1 MTLRRILSAVFV
13 PLFIFMAVVFPMEKS
28 YATGSLDLVPD
39 PSILEEKVGKQTD
52 SGPCAA
58 YCLAYAKTIIDGQKH
73 NPKEYW
79 STPTSGSV
87 VWGKGKYSHPKDNIY
102 NNSSALLKDVYNE
115 LKAGRLPII
124 YVTLKYTKS
133 EYPMHYALV
142 VGYQNVTD
150 PNSLTENNFIVID
163 TNQPGV
169 LKTLGDT
176 RYGSD
181 GSLILGSVLKA
192 AYSPDTVHKHSYTG
206 PYKND
211 TEHWWQCSCGAKAKI
226 AAHTFGDWTITKG
239 ASTTE
244 TGTKTRRCSGC
255 GYEQTAVI
263 PVLTFTHTNAKVK
276 MNYPVNI
283 KKTPYASGDS
293 VYQCTVGETFDIGA
307 YGLNSYGNV
316 WYQILNGPY
325 AGNYIYSGETELV
338 KYVNDLSI
346 TINNQIPTNIVQGTA
361 CQPSEIIK
369 SRHNITN
376 VTGAIYSDGTPPKLI
391 YSGSVSPNVHDSYS
405 TANTAITEALKFHLL
420 APGEYIYVVTATATT
435 SLDFQAKG
443 SANGTGITCLESK
456 TFKETLYSKGFT
468 VSAAPHEHT
477 YGDWSKDGTNHWHEC
492 TDANCTDKVG
502 SIKDT
507 AAHVYDNDADTDCNV
522 CGYVRSITP
531 PAHEHTYGDW
541 SKDGTNHWHECTDAN
556 CTDKVGSIKDKT
568 EHVYDDDADTDCNV
582 CGYVRS
588 ITPPAHEHTYGDW
601 SKDGTNHWH
610 ECTDANCTDKV
621 GSIKDTAAHVYD
633 NDADTDC
640 NVCGY
645 VRSITP
651 PAHEH
656 TYGDWSKDGTNHWH
670 ECTDANCTD
679 KVGSIKDTAAHVYD
693 NDADTD
699 CNVCGY
705 VRSITPPAHEHTYGD
720 WSKDGTNHWHECT
733 DANCTDKVGSIK
745 DTAAH
750 VYDNDADTD
759 CNVCG
764 YVRSITPPAHE
775 HTYGDWS
782 KDGTSH
788 WHECTCGDKADM
800 AAHSFRWIIDRA
812 ATATQKGSK
821 HEECTVCGYRRA
833 AVEIPATGTTTG
845 GTTGTPGG
853 GHGHYHPTTTPVPV
867 IVIPPKTGDMTI
879 WQSILHFLGIR

>member
-13 PLFIFMAVVFPMEKS
+13 PLFIFMAVVFPMGKS
-28 YATGSLDLVPD
+28 YATGSLDLVSD
-39 PSILEEKVGKQTD
+39 STMRILAEKVGTQRKGTVTC
-52 SGPCAA
+52 PA
-58 YCLAYAKTIIDGQKH
+58 YCIAYAKTIITPETPHQY
-73 NPKEYW
+73 NEYW
-79 STPTSGSV
+79 SGTETNGSV
-87 VWGKGKYSHPKDNIY
+87 KWAAGNYTKYIKGYLPYNDGNVKAVLQKMYS
-102 NNSSALLKDVYNE
+102 E
-115 LKAGRLPII
+115 LNQRRLPIL
-124 YVTLKYTKS
+124 YVSAGRTQY
-133 EYPMHYALV
+133 MHWVLV
-142 VGYQNVTD
+142 VGYKNVTD
-150 PNSLTENNFIVID
+150 ENSLTQENFIVID
-163 TNQPGV
+163 SNDPTV
-169 LKTLGDT
+169 KKTLGASSNINLGHNDT
-176 RYGSD
+176 KYRKNGLEL
-181 GSLILGSVLKA
+181 SLAVCPETV
-192 AYSPDTVHKHSYTG
+192 PDPHKHSYTG
-206 PYKND
+206 PYKSD
-211 TEHWWQCSCGAKAKI
+211 TEHWWQCSCGAKTKI
-226 AAHTFGDWTITKG
+226 AAHTFGDWTITNG

-263 PVLTFTHTNAKVK
+263 PVLTFTHTNATIR

-656 TYGDWSKDGTNHWH
+656 TYGDWSKDGT
-670 ECTDANCTD
+670 
-679 KVGSIKDTAAHVYD
+679 
-693 NDADTD
+693 
-699 CNVCGY
+699 
-705 VRSITPPAHEHTYGD
+705 
-720 WSKDGTNHWHECT
+720 
-733 DANCTDKVGSIK
+733 
-745 DTAAH
+745 
-750 VYDNDADTD
+750 
-759 CNVCG
+759 
-764 YVRSITPPAHE
+764 
-775 HTYGDWS
+775 
-782 KDGTSH
+782 SH

-821 HEECTVCGYRRA
+821 HEECTVCGCRRA

-845 GTTGTPGG
+845 GTTGGG
-853 GHGHYHPTTTPVPV
+853 SHWHPSVTTTPVPV

-879 WQSILHFLGIR
+879 WQSILHFLGIK

>member
-1 MTLRRILSAVFV
+1 MTIKRYEGEIFINGGGKYMTLRRILSAVFV
-13 PLFIFMAVVFPMEKS
+13 PLFLFMVVVFPMEKS
-28 YATGSLDLVPD
+28 YATESLNLLPSGIDLNNLVGTQ
-39 PSILEEKVGKQTD
+39 PSNEKEPNNPY
-52 SGPCAA
+52 SWACAS
-58 YCLAYAKTIIDGQKH
+58 YCVAYAKAIIDGQKH

-316 WYQILNGPY
+316 WYQILSGPY

-346 TINNQIPTNIVQGTA
+346 TAIDKIPANIVQGTV
-361 CQPSEIIK
+361 CSPSETIT
-369 SRHNITN
+369 SRHNITK
-376 VTGAIYSDGTPPKLI
+376 VTGAIYSAETYKLI
-391 YSGSVSPNVHDSYS
+391 YSGNVSPNVHDSYS

-420 APGEYIYVVTATATT
+420 APGKYIYVVTAAAEA

-443 SANGTGITCLESK
+443 SANGKGITCLNSE
-456 TFKETLYSKGFT
+456 TFNKSYSKGFT
-468 VSAAPHEHT
+468 VSAAP
-477 YGDWSKDGTNHWHEC
+477 
-492 TDANCTDKVG
+492 
-502 SIKDT
+502 
-507 AAHVYDNDADTDCNV
+507 
-522 CGYVRSITP
+522 
-531 PAHEHTYGDW
+531 
-541 SKDGTNHWHECTDAN
+541 
-556 CTDKVGSIKDKT
+556 
-568 EHVYDDDADTDCNV
+568 
-582 CGYVRS
+582 
-588 ITPPAHEHTYGDW
+588 
-601 SKDGTNHWH
+601 
-610 ECTDANCTDKV
+610 
-621 GSIKDTAAHVYD
+621 
-633 NDADTDC
+633 
-640 NVCGY
+640 
-645 VRSITP
+645 
-651 PAHEH
+651 
-656 TYGDWSKDGTNHWH
+656 
-670 ECTDANCTD
+670 
-679 KVGSIKDTAAHVYD
+679 
-693 NDADTD
+693 
-699 CNVCGY
+699 
-705 VRSITPPAHEHTYGD
+705 HEHTYGD

-853 GHGHYHPTTTPVPV
+853 GHGHYYPTTTPVPV
-867 IVIPPKTGDMTI
+867 IVMPPKTGDMTI

>member
-1 MTLRRILSAVFV
+1 MFCFGV
-13 PLFIFMAVVFPMEKS
+13 
-28 YATGSLDLVPD
+28 
-39 PSILEEKVGKQTD
+39 QT
-52 SGPCAA
+52 
-58 YCLAYAKTIIDGQKH
+58 
-73 NPKEYW
+73 E
-79 STPTSGSV
+79 
-87 VWGKGKYSHPKDNIY
+87 
-102 NNSSALLKDVYNE
+102 LLKDVYNE
-115 LKAGRLPII
+115 LKDGRLPII
-124 YVTLKYTKS
+124 YVTLYYSSGASYSK
-133 EYPMHYALV
+133 HWALV
-142 VGYQNVTD
+142 VGYQNVNVD
-150 PNSLTENNFIVID
+150 NLDSLTEKNFIVID
-163 TNQPGV
+163 SNQPQY
-169 LKTLGDT
+169 LKTLGET
-176 RYGSD
+176 YPRGQSSLKLGNEIKARYSD
-181 GSLILGSVLKA
+181 
-192 AYSPDTVHKHSYTG
+192 DTVHKHSYTG

-211 TEHWWQCSCGAKAKI
+211 TEHWWQCSCGAKTKI

-263 PVLTFTHTNAKVK
+263 PVLTFTHTNATIR

-541 SKDGTNHWHECTDAN
+541 SKDGT
-556 CTDKVGSIKDKT
+556 
-568 EHVYDDDADTDCNV
+568 
-582 CGYVRS
+582 
-588 ITPPAHEHTYGDW
+588 
-601 SKDGTNHWH
+601 
-610 ECTDANCTDKV
+610 
-621 GSIKDTAAHVYD
+621 
-633 NDADTDC
+633 
-640 NVCGY
+640 
-645 VRSITP
+645 
-651 PAHEH
+651 
-656 TYGDWSKDGTNHWH
+656 
-670 ECTDANCTD
+670 
-679 KVGSIKDTAAHVYD
+679 
-693 NDADTD
+693 
-699 CNVCGY
+699 
-705 VRSITPPAHEHTYGD
+705 
-720 WSKDGTNHWHECT
+720 
-733 DANCTDKVGSIK
+733 
-745 DTAAH
+745 
-750 VYDNDADTD
+750 
-759 CNVCG
+759 
-764 YVRSITPPAHE
+764 
-775 HTYGDWS
+775 
-782 KDGTSH
+782 SH

-879 WQSILHFLGIR
+879 WQNILHFLGIR

>member
-13 PLFIFMAVVFPMEKS
+13 PLFIFMAVAFPMEKS
-28 YATGSLDLVPD
+28 YATGSLNLLPSGIDLNNLVGTQ
-39 PSILEEKVGKQTD
+39 PSNEKEPNNPY
-52 SGPCAA
+52 SWACAS
-58 YCLAYAKTIIDGQKH
+58 YCVAYAKAIIDGQKH

-79 STPTSGSV
+79 STPTSGTV
-87 VWGKGKYSHPKDNIY
+87 DWTAGNYNRYKWYSSIGVQTE
-102 NNSSALLKDVYNE
+102 LLKDVYNE

-124 YVTLKYTKS
+124 YVTLYYSSGASYSK
-133 EYPMHYALV
+133 HWALV
-142 VGYQNVTD
+142 VGYQNVNVD
-150 PNSLTENNFIVID
+150 NLDSLTEKNFIVID
-163 TNQPGV
+163 SNQPQY
-169 LKTLGDT
+169 LKTLGET
-176 RYGSD
+176 YPRGQSSLKLGNEIKARYSD
-181 GSLILGSVLKA
+181 
-192 AYSPDTVHKHSYTG
+192 DTVHKHSYTG

-211 TEHWWQCSCGAKAKI
+211 TEHWWQCSCGAKTKI

-263 PVLTFTHTNAKVK
+263 PVLTFTHTNATIR

-541 SKDGTNHWHECTDAN
+541 SKDGT
-556 CTDKVGSIKDKT
+556 
-568 EHVYDDDADTDCNV
+568 
-582 CGYVRS
+582 
-588 ITPPAHEHTYGDW
+588 
-601 SKDGTNHWH
+601 
-610 ECTDANCTDKV
+610 
-621 GSIKDTAAHVYD
+621 
-633 NDADTDC
+633 
-640 NVCGY
+640 
-645 VRSITP
+645 
-651 PAHEH
+651 
-656 TYGDWSKDGTNHWH
+656 
-670 ECTDANCTD
+670 
-679 KVGSIKDTAAHVYD
+679 
-693 NDADTD
+693 
-699 CNVCGY
+699 
-705 VRSITPPAHEHTYGD
+705 
-720 WSKDGTNHWHECT
+720 
-733 DANCTDKVGSIK
+733 
-745 DTAAH
+745 
-750 VYDNDADTD
+750 
-759 CNVCG
+759 
-764 YVRSITPPAHE
+764 
-775 HTYGDWS
+775 
-782 KDGTSH
+782 SH

-879 WQSILHFLGIR
+879 WQNILHFLGIR

>member
-541 SKDGTNHWHECTDAN
+541 SKDGT
-556 CTDKVGSIKDKT
+556 
-568 EHVYDDDADTDCNV
+568 
-582 CGYVRS
+582 
-588 ITPPAHEHTYGDW
+588 
-601 SKDGTNHWH
+601 
-610 ECTDANCTDKV
+610 
-621 GSIKDTAAHVYD
+621 
-633 NDADTDC
+633 
-640 NVCGY
+640 
-645 VRSITP
+645 
-651 PAHEH
+651 
-656 TYGDWSKDGTNHWH
+656 
-670 ECTDANCTD
+670 
-679 KVGSIKDTAAHVYD
+679 
-693 NDADTD
+693 
-699 CNVCGY
+699 
-705 VRSITPPAHEHTYGD
+705 
-720 WSKDGTNHWHECT
+720 
-733 DANCTDKVGSIK
+733 
-745 DTAAH
+745 
-750 VYDNDADTD
+750 
-759 CNVCG
+759 
-764 YVRSITPPAHE
+764 
-775 HTYGDWS
+775 
-782 KDGTSH
+782 SH

>member
-13 PLFIFMAVVFPMEKS
+13 PLFLFMAVVFPMEKS
-28 YATGSLDLVPD
+28 YATESLNLL
-39 PSILEEKVGKQTD
+39 PSDINLNDKVGKQPSYNEND
-52 SGPCAA
+52 PYSWACAS
-58 YCLAYAKTIIDGQKH
+58 YCVAYAKAIIDGQKH

-316 WYQILNGPY
+316 WYQILSGPY

-346 TINNQIPTNIVQGTA
+346 TAIDKIPANIVQGTV
-361 CQPSEIIK
+361 CSPSETIT
-369 SRHNITN
+369 SRHNITK
-376 VTGAIYSDGTPPKLI
+376 VTGAIYSAETYKLI

-420 APGEYIYVVTATATT
+420 APGKYIYVVTAAAEA

-443 SANGTGITCLESK
+443 SANGKGITCLNSE
-456 TFKETLYSKGFT
+456 TFNKSYSKGFT

-492 TDANCTDKVG
+492 TCGDKA
-502 SIKDT
+502 DM
-507 AAHVYDNDADTDCNV
+507 AAHSFGEWTVTKEASTTEPGSKTHSCSV
-522 CGYVRSITP
+522 CGFEETLEIPVLS
-531 PAHEHTYGDW
+531 HTHSYGTDW
-541 SKDGTNHWHECTDAN
+541 KNNETSHWHECT
-556 CTDKVGSIKDKT
+556 CGDKT
-568 EHVYDDDADTDCNV
+568 DMTEHSFGEWTVTKEASTTEPGSKTRSCSV
-582 CGYVRS
+582 CGFEETLEIPVLS
-588 ITPPAHEHTYGDW
+588 HTHSYGTDW
-601 SKDGTNHWH
+601 KNN
-610 ECTDANCTDKV
+610 E
-621 GSIKDTAAHVYD
+621 
-633 NDADTDC
+633 
-640 NVCGY
+640 
-645 VRSITP
+645 
-651 PAHEH
+651 
-656 TYGDWSKDGTNHWH
+656 
-670 ECTDANCTD
+670 
-679 KVGSIKDTAAHVYD
+679 
-693 NDADTD
+693 
-699 CNVCGY
+699 
-705 VRSITPPAHEHTYGD
+705 
-720 WSKDGTNHWHECT
+720 
-733 DANCTDKVGSIK
+733 
-745 DTAAH
+745 
-750 VYDNDADTD
+750 
-759 CNVCG
+759 
-764 YVRSITPPAHE
+764 
-775 HTYGDWS
+775 
-782 KDGTSH
+782 TSH

>member
-13 PLFIFMAVVFPMEKS
+13 PLFLFMAVVFPMEKS
-28 YATGSLDLVPD
+28 YATESLNLL
-39 PSILEEKVGKQTD
+39 PSDINLNDKVGKQPSYNEND
-52 SGPCAA
+52 PYSWACAS
-58 YCLAYAKTIIDGQKH
+58 YCVAYAKAIIDGQKH

-244 TGTKTRRCSGC
+244 TGTKTRKCSGTGAC

-276 MNYPVNI
+276 MNYAVNI
-283 KKTPYASGDS
+283 KKTPYASGES
-293 VYQCTVGETFDIGA
+293 VYKCSVGETFDIGA

-316 WYQILNGPY
+316 WYQILSGPY

-376 VTGAIYSDGTPPKLI
+376 VTGAIYSAETYKLI

-405 TANTAITEALKFHLL
+405 TANTAITEVLKFHLL

-443 SANGTGITCLESK
+443 SENGTGITCLESK

-492 TDANCTDKVG
+492 TCGDKA
-502 SIKDT
+502 DM
-507 AAHVYDNDADTDCNV
+507 AAHSFGEWTVTKEASTTEPGSKTHSCSV
-522 CGYVRSITP
+522 CGFEETLEIPVLI
-531 PAHEHTYGDW
+531 HTHSYGTDW
-541 SKDGTNHWHECTDAN
+541 KNNETGHWHECT
-556 CTDKVGSIKDKT
+556 CGDKT
-568 EHVYDDDADTDCNV
+568 DVAEHSFGEWTVTKEASTTEPGSKTRSCSV
-582 CGYVRS
+582 CGFEETLEIPVLS
-588 ITPPAHEHTYGDW
+588 HTHSYGIDW
-601 SKDGTNHWH
+601 KNN
-610 ECTDANCTDKV
+610 E
-621 GSIKDTAAHVYD
+621 
-633 NDADTDC
+633 
-640 NVCGY
+640 
-645 VRSITP
+645 
-651 PAHEH
+651 
-656 TYGDWSKDGTNHWH
+656 
-670 ECTDANCTD
+670 
-679 KVGSIKDTAAHVYD
+679 
-693 NDADTD
+693 
-699 CNVCGY
+699 
-705 VRSITPPAHEHTYGD
+705 
-720 WSKDGTNHWHECT
+720 
-733 DANCTDKVGSIK
+733 
-745 DTAAH
+745 
-750 VYDNDADTD
+750 
-759 CNVCG
+759 
-764 YVRSITPPAHE
+764 
-775 HTYGDWS
+775 
-782 KDGTSH
+782 TSH
-788 WHECTCGDKADM
+788 WHECTCGDKTDVAE
-800 AAHSFRWIIDRA
+800 HSFRWVIDRT

-845 GTTGTPGG
+845 GTTGGG
-853 GHGHYHPTTTPVPV
+853 SHWHPSVTTTPVPV

>member
-13 PLFIFMAVVFPMEKS
+13 PLFIFMAVAFPMEKS
-28 YATGSLDLVPD
+28 YATGSLNLLPSGIDLNNLVGTQ
-39 PSILEEKVGKQTD
+39 PSNEKEPNNPY
-52 SGPCAA
+52 SWACAS
-58 YCLAYAKTIIDGQKH
+58 YCVAYAKAIIDGKKH

-79 STPTSGSV
+79 STPTSGTV
-87 VWGKGKYSHPKDNIY
+87 DWTAGNYNRYKWYSSIGVQTE
-102 NNSSALLKDVYNE
+102 LLKDVYNE

-124 YVTLKYTKS
+124 YVTLYYSSGGSYSK
-133 EYPMHYALV
+133 HWALV
-142 VGYQNVTD
+142 VGYQNVNVD
-150 PNSLTENNFIVID
+150 NLDSLTEKNFIAID
-163 TNQPGV
+163 SNQPQY
-169 LKTLGDT
+169 LKTLGET
-176 RYGSD
+176 YPIGQSSLKLGNEIKARYSD
-181 GSLILGSVLKA
+181 
-192 AYSPDTVHKHSYTG
+192 DTVHKHSYTG

-211 TEHWWQCSCGAKAKI
+211 TEHWWQCSCGAKTKI
-226 AAHTFGDWTITKG
+226 AAHTFGDWKITKG

-244 TGTKTRRCSGC
+244 TGTKTRKCSGTGAC

-276 MNYPVNI
+276 MNYAVNI
-283 KKTPYASGDS
+283 KKTPYASGES
-293 VYQCTVGETFDIGA
+293 VYKCSVGETFDIGA

-316 WYQILNGPY
+316 WYQILSGPY

-376 VTGAIYSDGTPPKLI
+376 VTGAIYSAETYKLI

-443 SANGTGITCLESK
+443 SENGTGITCLESK

-468 VSAAPHEHT
+468 VSAAP
-477 YGDWSKDGTNHWHEC
+477 
-492 TDANCTDKVG
+492 
-502 SIKDT
+502 
-507 AAHVYDNDADTDCNV
+507 
-522 CGYVRSITP
+522 
-531 PAHEHTYGDW
+531 
-541 SKDGTNHWHECTDAN
+541 
-556 CTDKVGSIKDKT
+556 
-568 EHVYDDDADTDCNV
+568 
-582 CGYVRS
+582 
-588 ITPPAHEHTYGDW
+588 
-601 SKDGTNHWH
+601 
-610 ECTDANCTDKV
+610 
-621 GSIKDTAAHVYD
+621 
-633 NDADTDC
+633 
-640 NVCGY
+640 
-645 VRSITP
+645 
-651 PAHEH
+651 
-656 TYGDWSKDGTNHWH
+656 
-670 ECTDANCTD
+670 
-679 KVGSIKDTAAHVYD
+679 
-693 NDADTD
+693 
-699 CNVCGY
+699 
-705 VRSITPPAHEHTYGD
+705 HEHTYGD

>member
-13 PLFIFMAVVFPMEKS
+13 PLFIFMAVAFPMEKS
-28 YATGSLDLVPD
+28 YATGSLNLLPSGIDLNNLVGTQ
-39 PSILEEKVGKQTD
+39 PSNEKEPNNPY
-52 SGPCAA
+52 SWACAS
-58 YCLAYAKTIIDGQKH
+58 YCVAYAKAIIDGQKH

-79 STPTSGSV
+79 STPTSGTV
-87 VWGKGKYSHPKDNIY
+87 DWTAGNYNRYKWYSSIGVQTE
-102 NNSSALLKDVYNE
+102 LLKDVYNE

-124 YVTLKYTKS
+124 YVTLYYSSGASYSK
-133 EYPMHYALV
+133 HWALV
-142 VGYQNVTD
+142 VGYQNVNVD
-150 PNSLTENNFIVID
+150 NLDSLTEKNFIVID
-163 TNQPGV
+163 SNQPQY
-169 LKTLGDT
+169 LKTLGET
-176 RYGSD
+176 YPRGQSSLKLGNEIKARYSD
-181 GSLILGSVLKA
+181 
-192 AYSPDTVHKHSYTG
+192 DTVHKHSYTG

-211 TEHWWQCSCGAKAKI
+211 TEHWWQCSCGAKTKI

-263 PVLTFTHTNAKVK
+263 PVLTFTHTNATIR

-541 SKDGTNHWHECTDAN
+541 SKDGT
-556 CTDKVGSIKDKT
+556 
-568 EHVYDDDADTDCNV
+568 
-582 CGYVRS
+582 
-588 ITPPAHEHTYGDW
+588 
-601 SKDGTNHWH
+601 
-610 ECTDANCTDKV
+610 
-621 GSIKDTAAHVYD
+621 
-633 NDADTDC
+633 
-640 NVCGY
+640 
-645 VRSITP
+645 
-651 PAHEH
+651 
-656 TYGDWSKDGTNHWH
+656 
-670 ECTDANCTD
+670 
-679 KVGSIKDTAAHVYD
+679 
-693 NDADTD
+693 
-699 CNVCGY
+699 
-705 VRSITPPAHEHTYGD
+705 
-720 WSKDGTNHWHECT
+720 
-733 DANCTDKVGSIK
+733 
-745 DTAAH
+745 
-750 VYDNDADTD
+750 
-759 CNVCG
+759 
-764 YVRSITPPAHE
+764 
-775 HTYGDWS
+775 
-782 KDGTSH
+782 SH

>member
-13 PLFIFMAVVFPMEKS
+13 PLFIFMAVAFPMEKS
-28 YATGSLDLVPD
+28 YATESLNLLPSGIDLNNLVGTQ
-39 PSILEEKVGKQTD
+39 PSNEKEPNNPY
-52 SGPCAA
+52 SWACAS
-58 YCLAYAKTIIDGQKH
+58 YCVAYAKAIIDGQKH

-142 VGYQNVTD
+142 VGYQNVTA

-226 AAHTFGDWTITKG
+226 AAHTFGDWKITKG

-244 TGTKTRRCSGC
+244 TGTKTRKCSGTGAC

-276 MNYPVNI
+276 MNYDVHI
-283 KKTPYASGDS
+283 QKTPYASGEP
-293 VYQCTVGETFDIGA
+293 VHKCFVGETFDIGA

-316 WYQILNGPY
+316 WYQILSGPY

-346 TINNQIPTNIVQGTA
+346 TAIDKIPANIVQGTV
-361 CQPSEIIK
+361 CSPSETIT
-369 SRHNITN
+369 SRHNITK
-376 VTGAIYSDGTPPKLI
+376 VTGAIYSAETYKLI

-420 APGEYIYVVTATATT
+420 APGKYIYVVTAAAEA

-443 SANGTGITCLESK
+443 SANGKGITCLNSE
-456 TFKETLYSKGFT
+456 TFNKSYSKGFT

-477 YGDWSKDGTNHWHEC
+477 YGDWSKDGTNHWREC
-492 TDANCTDKVG
+492 ACGDKTAVAEHSFGEWTVTKEASTTEPG
-502 SIKDT
+502 SKT
-507 AAHVYDNDADTDCNV
+507 RSCSV
-522 CGYVRSITP
+522 CGFEETLEIPVLS
-531 PAHEHTYGDW
+531 HTHSYGTDW
-541 SKDGTNHWHECTDAN
+541 KNNETSHWHECTCGDKADMAAHSFGEWTVTKEAN
-556 CTDKVGSIKDKT
+556 TTEPGSKT
-568 EHVYDDDADTDCNV
+568 RSCSV
-582 CGYVRS
+582 CGFEETLEIPVLS
-588 ITPPAHEHTYGDW
+588 HTHSYGTDW
-601 SKDGTNHWH
+601 KNN
-610 ECTDANCTDKV
+610 E
-621 GSIKDTAAHVYD
+621 
-633 NDADTDC
+633 
-640 NVCGY
+640 
-645 VRSITP
+645 
-651 PAHEH
+651 
-656 TYGDWSKDGTNHWH
+656 
-670 ECTDANCTD
+670 
-679 KVGSIKDTAAHVYD
+679 
-693 NDADTD
+693 
-699 CNVCGY
+699 
-705 VRSITPPAHEHTYGD
+705 
-720 WSKDGTNHWHECT
+720 
-733 DANCTDKVGSIK
+733 
-745 DTAAH
+745 
-750 VYDNDADTD
+750 
-759 CNVCG
+759 
-764 YVRSITPPAHE
+764 
-775 HTYGDWS
+775 
-782 KDGTSH
+782 TSH

-845 GTTGTPGG
+845 GTTGGG
-853 GHGHYHPTTTPVPV
+853 SHWHPSVTTTPVPV
-867 IVIPPKTGDMTI
+867 IVMPPKTGDMTI
-879 WQSILHFLGIR
+879 WQNILHFLGIR

>member
-13 PLFIFMAVVFPMEKS
+13 PLFLFMAVVFPMEKS
-28 YATGSLDLVPD
+28 YATESLNLLPSGIDLNNLVGTQ
-39 PSILEEKVGKQTD
+39 PSNEKEPNNPY
-52 SGPCAA
+52 SWACAS
-58 YCLAYAKTIIDGQKH
+58 YCVAYAKAIIDGQKH

-276 MNYPVNI
+276 MNYAVNI
-283 KKTPYASGDS
+283 KKTPYASGES
-293 VYQCTVGETFDIGA
+293 VYKCSVGETFDIGA

-316 WYQILNGPY
+316 WYQILSGPY

-376 VTGAIYSDGTPPKLI
+376 VTGAIYSAETYKLI

-492 TDANCTDKVG
+492 TCGDKA
-502 SIKDT
+502 DM
-507 AAHVYDNDADTDCNV
+507 AAHSFGEWTVTKEASTTEPGSKTRSCSV
-522 CGYVRSITP
+522 CGFEETREIPVLIH
-531 PAHEHTYGDW
+531 AHSYGTDW
-541 SKDGTNHWHECTDAN
+541 KNNE
-556 CTDKVGSIKDKT
+556 
-568 EHVYDDDADTDCNV
+568 
-582 CGYVRS
+582 
-588 ITPPAHEHTYGDW
+588 
-601 SKDGTNHWH
+601 
-610 ECTDANCTDKV
+610 
-621 GSIKDTAAHVYD
+621 
-633 NDADTDC
+633 
-640 NVCGY
+640 
-645 VRSITP
+645 
-651 PAHEH
+651 
-656 TYGDWSKDGTNHWH
+656 
-670 ECTDANCTD
+670 
-679 KVGSIKDTAAHVYD
+679 
-693 NDADTD
+693 
-699 CNVCGY
+699 
-705 VRSITPPAHEHTYGD
+705 
-720 WSKDGTNHWHECT
+720 
-733 DANCTDKVGSIK
+733 
-745 DTAAH
+745 
-750 VYDNDADTD
+750 
-759 CNVCG
+759 
-764 YVRSITPPAHE
+764 
-775 HTYGDWS
+775 
-782 KDGTSH
+782 TSH

-845 GTTGTPGG
+845 GTTGGG
-853 GHGHYHPTTTPVPV
+853 SHWHPSVTTTPVPV
-867 IVIPPKTGDMTI
+867 IVVPPKTGDMTI